1 MSTIARGQVTI
12 ATVEDG
18 AAGQPGA
25 AAVYRGL
32 FSSTAIYYNNALRRD
47 VVKYNDSFY
56 IYKGTNGVRGTWK
69 ASNWEAFGGQYDSV
83 ATSLLLAEFANLG
96 GFIFAGGKL
105 ISQKGTL
112 NGVESTDYENPD
124 FVPYIVLDG
133 TNGTSQIH
141 NGEFFGGVRTIF
153 HDINSTN
160 CIDLGGGQYKVGDKL
175 NLLLD
180 ESTQSYDQVTV
191 ILPDDTSFI
200 GKTVNIHNGVFV
212 LTKTTLRYQNTIIV
226 KAESTMGIFFK
237 PFLGAQYEIS
247 HSNYINNT
255 SEIEFLAGTLS
266 FLCVP
271 GYNGQTVNWIC
282 TNYPEGS
289 SSGGVQSGVTAS
301 ATLVNGDIIVGNGG
315 SSIKASG
322 YKISSG
328 TFNEGSSYIPSGYAV
343 KQFVDKKLA
352 EVSAPDNVVTTDAAE
367 LTSGAVLLGGGGKA
381 VAASTMTIETGSL
394 SGGTA
399 KLPSSSVVK
408 RYVDG
413 LVSEWYNIYNAK
425 STDGKIYTIVE
436 NLVGSITNNGSKYRL
451 VLLKFRKQ
459 GKKGRKWGMP
469 MFNYEMYNLGLAQ
482 APSDNAILEA
492 DTWWPI
498 ASSNLTPW
506 FSATGHSLTSVLS
519 LAARDRGAT
528 TYEWKNTRNKKMKVG
543 VAIYKKTTCG
553 KIGWQRCS
561 NIAFIELYKNNT
573 TSASYFIN
581 MMPY

>member
-1 MSTIARGQVTI
+1 MSIIARGQVTI

-18 AAGQPGA
+18 AAGQTGA

-32 FSSTAIYYNNALRRD
+32 FSSTAIYYNNAVRRD

-96 GFIFAGGKL
+96 GFIFAGGRL

-153 HDINSTN
+153 HYINSTN
-160 CIDLGGGQYKVGDKL
+160 CIALGSGQYKVGDKL

-180 ESTQSYDQVTV
+180 DSLTSYEQVTV
-191 ILPDDTSFI
+191 ILPNDTSFI
-200 GKTVNIHNGVFV
+200 GKTVNIHNGVFF
-212 LTKTTLRYQNTIIV
+212 LTKTSLRFENTIIV
-226 KAESTMGIFFK
+226 KTESSLGIFFK
-237 PFLGAQYEIS
+237 PFLGAQSDIT

-255 SEIEFLAGTLS
+255 VEIEFLAGTLS

-271 GYNGQTVNWIC
+271 GYGDSVNWIC

-289 SSGGVQSGVTAS
+289 STGGEQSGVTAS

-315 SSIKASG
+315 SSIKPSG
-322 YKISSG
+322 FKISSG
-328 TFNEGSSYIPSGYAV
+328 SFNEGSSYIPSGYAV
-343 KQFVDKKLA
+343 KQYVTRRLS
-352 EVSAPDNVVTTDAAE
+352 EVSTPDNVVTTEASE
-367 LTSGAVLLGGGGKA
+367 LTSGAVLLGSGGKA
-381 VAASTMTIETGSL
+381 LAASSMSIETVNL

-399 KLPSSSVVK
+399 KLPSSYVVK
-408 RYVDG
+408 SYVDG
-413 LVSEWYNIYNAK
+413 LLNEWYNIFNAK
-425 STDGKIYTIVE
+425 GTDGKIYTVVE
-436 NLVGSITNNGSKYRL
+436 NISGTIINNGSKYRL

-469 MFNYEMYNLGLAQ
+469 MYNYEMYNLGRAK
-482 APSDNAILEA
+482 APSDNAIIEA

-498 ASSNLTPW
+498 SSSNMTPW
-506 FSATGHSLTSVLS
+506 FSVTGHSLTSVLS
-519 LAARDRGAT
+519 LATRDRGAS

-543 VAIYKKTTCG
+543 VAIYKKTSRG
-553 KIGWQRCS
+553 EIGWQRCS
-561 NIAFIELYKNNT
+561 NIAFIELYKNNSSST
-573 TSASYFIN
+573 SYFVN
-581 MMPY
+581 MMP

>member
-1 MSTIARGQVTI
+1 MSIIARGQVTV

-18 AAGQPGA
+18 AAGQTGA

-32 FSSTAIYYNNALRRD
+32 FSSTAIYYNNAVRRD

-96 GFIFAGGKL
+96 GFIFAGGRL

-153 HDINSTN
+153 HYINSTN
-160 CIDLGGGQYKVGDKL
+160 CISLGSGQYKVSDKL

-180 ESTQSYDQVTV
+180 ESITSYDQVTV

-200 GKTVNIHNGVFV
+200 GKTVNIHNGVFF

-226 KAESTMGIFFK
+226 KTESSLGIFFK
-237 PFLGAQYEIS
+237 PFLGAQSDITS
-247 HSNYINNT
+247 SDYINRT
-255 SEIEFLAGTLS
+255 TEIEFLAGTLS

-271 GYNGQTVNWIC
+271 GYGDSVNWIC

-289 SSGGVQSGVTAS
+289 STGGEQSGVTAS

-315 SSIKASG
+315 SSIKPSG
-322 YKISSG
+322 FKISSVS
-328 TFNEGSSYIPSGYAV
+328 FNEGSSYIPSGYAV
-343 KQFVDKKLA
+343 KQYVNSRLS
-352 EVSAPDNVVTTDAAE
+352 EVSTPDNVVTTEASE
-367 LTSGAVLLGGGGKA
+367 LTSGAVLLGSGGKA
-381 VAASTMTIETGSL
+381 LAASSMSIETVNL

-399 KLPSSSVVK
+399 KLPSSYVVK
-408 RYVDG
+408 SYVDG
-413 LVSEWYNIYNAK
+413 LLNEWYNIFNAK
-425 STDGKIYTIVE
+425 GTDGKIYTVVE
-436 NLVGSITNNGSKYRL
+436 NVSGTIINNGSKYRL

-469 MFNYEMYNLGLAQ
+469 MYNYEMYNLGRAK
-482 APSDNAILEA
+482 APSDNAIIEA

-498 ASSNLTPW
+498 SSSNMTPW
-506 FSATGHSLTSVLS
+506 FSVTGHSLTSVLS
-519 LAARDRGAT
+519 LATRDRGAS

-543 VAIYKKTTCG
+543 VAIYKKTSRG
-553 KIGWQRCS
+553 EIGWQRCS
-561 NIAFIELYKNNT
+561 NIAFIELYKNNSSST
-573 TSASYFIN
+573 SYFVN
-581 MMPY
+581 MMP

>member
-1 MSTIARGQVTI
+1 MSIIARGQVTV

-18 AAGQPGA
+18 AAGQTGA

-32 FSSTAIYYNNALRRD
+32 FSSTAIYYNNAVRRD

-96 GFIFAGGKL
+96 GFIFAGGRL

-112 NGVESTDYENPD
+112 NGVESTDYENPN

-153 HDINSTN
+153 HYINSTN
-160 CIDLGGGQYKVGDKL
+160 CIALGSGQYKVSDKL

-180 ESTQSYDQVTV
+180 ESITSYDQVTV

-200 GKTVNIHNGVFV
+200 GKTVNIHNGVFF

-226 KAESTMGIFFK
+226 KTESSLGIFFK
-237 PFLGAQYEIS
+237 PFLGAQHEIT

-271 GYNGQTVNWIC
+271 GYGDSVNWIC

-289 SSGGVQSGVTAS
+289 STGGEQSGVTAS

-315 SSIKASG
+315 SSIKPSG
-322 YKISSG
+322 FKISSG
-328 TFNEGSSYIPSGYAV
+328 SFNEGSSYIPSGYAV
-343 KQFVDKKLA
+343 KQYVTSRLS
-352 EVSAPDNVVTTDAAE
+352 EVSTPDNVVTTEASE
-367 LTSGAVLLGGGGKA
+367 LTSGAVLLGSGGKA
-381 VAASTMTIETGSL
+381 LAASSMSIETVNL

-399 KLPSSSVVK
+399 KLPSSYVVK
-408 RYVDG
+408 SYVDG
-413 LVSEWYNIYNAK
+413 LLNEWYNIYNAK
-425 STDGKIYTIVE
+425 GTDGKIYTVVE
-436 NLVGSITNNGSKYRL
+436 NVSGTIINNSNKYRL

-469 MFNYEMYNLGLAQ
+469 MYNYEMYNLGRAK
-482 APSDNAILEA
+482 APSDNAIIEA

-498 ASSNLTPW
+498 ASSNMTPW
-506 FSATGHSLTSVLS
+506 FSVTGHSLTSVLS
-519 LAARDRGAT
+519 LATRDRGAM

-543 VAIYKKTTCG
+543 VAIYKKTSRG
-553 KIGWQRCS
+553 EIGWQRCS
-561 NIAFIELYKNNT
+561 NIAFIELYKNNSSST
-573 TSASYFIN
+573 SYFIN
-581 MMPY
+581 MMP

>member
-1 MSTIARGQVTI
+1 MSIIARGQVTI

-18 AAGQPGA
+18 AAGQTGA

-32 FSSTAIYYNNALRRD
+32 FSSTAIYYNNAVRRD

-153 HDINSTN
+153 HYINSTN
-160 CIDLGGGQYKVGDKL
+160 CIALGSGQYKVSDKL

-180 ESTQSYDQVTV
+180 ESLTSYEQVTV
-191 ILPDDTSFI
+191 ILPNDTSFI
-200 GKTVNIHNGVFV
+200 GKTVNIHNGVFF
-212 LTKTTLRYQNTIIV
+212 LTKTSLRFENTIIV
-226 KAESTMGIFFK
+226 KTESSLGIFFK
-237 PFLGAQYEIS
+237 PFLGAQSDIT

-255 SEIEFLAGTLS
+255 VEIEFLAGTLS

-271 GYNGQTVNWIC
+271 GYGDSVNWIC

-289 SSGGVQSGVTAS
+289 STGGEQSGVTAS
-301 ATLVNGDIIVGNGG
+301 ATLVSGDIIVGNGG
-315 SSIKASG
+315 SSIKPSG
-322 YKISSG
+322 FKISSVS
-328 TFNEGSSYIPSGYAV
+328 FNEGSSYIPSGYAV
-343 KQFVDKKLA
+343 KQYVTRRLS
-352 EVSAPDNVVTTDAAE
+352 EVSTPDNVVTTEASE
-367 LTSGAVLLGGGGKA
+367 LTSGAVLLGSGGKA
-381 VAASTMTIETGSL
+381 LAASSMSIETVNL

-399 KLPSSSVVK
+399 KLPSSYVVK
-408 RYVDG
+408 SYVDG
-413 LVSEWYNIYNAK
+413 LLNEWYNIFNAK
-425 STDGKIYTIVE
+425 GTDGKIYTVVE
-436 NLVGSITNNGSKYRL
+436 NISGTIINNGSKYRL

-469 MFNYEMYNLGLAQ
+469 MFNYEMYNLGRA
-482 APSDNAILEA
+482 
-492 DTWWPI
+492 
-498 ASSNLTPW
+498 NLNY
-506 FSATGHSLTSVLS
+506 SYSV
-519 LAARDRGAT
+519 
-528 TYEWKNTRNKKMKVG
+528 
-543 VAIYKKTTCG
+543 
-553 KIGWQRCS
+553 
-561 NIAFIELYKNNT
+561 
-573 TSASYFIN
+573 
-581 MMPY
+581 

>member
-1 MSTIARGQVTI
+1 MSIIARGQITI

-18 AAGQPGA
+18 AAGQTGA
-25 AAVYRGL
+25 TAVYRGL
-32 FSSTAIYYNNALRRD
+32 FSSTAIYYSNAVRRD

-56 IYKGTNGVRGTWK
+56 IYNGTNGVRGTWQ

-96 GFIFAGGKL
+96 GFIFAGGRL

-153 HDINSTN
+153 HYINSTN
-160 CIDLGGGQYKVGDKL
+160 CIALGSGQYKVGDKL

-180 ESTQSYDQVTV
+180 ESSTSYEQVTV

-200 GKTVNIHNGVFV
+200 GKTVNIHNGVFF
-212 LTKTTLRYQNTIIV
+212 LTKTSLMFQNTVIV
-226 KAESTMGIFFK
+226 KTESDMGIFFM
-237 PFLGAQYEIS
+237 PFLGAQSDITS
-247 HSNYINNT
+247 SDYINNT
-255 SEIEFLAGTLS
+255 AEIEFIAGTLS

-271 GYNGQTVNWIC
+271 GHNGETVNWIC

-289 SSGGVQSGVTAS
+289 SGGETQSGVTAS
-301 ATLVNGDIIVGNGG
+301 ATLVSGDIIVGNGG
-315 SSIKASG
+315 SSIKPSG
-322 YKISSG
+322 FKIASG

-343 KQFVDKKLA
+343 KQYVTSRLA
-352 EVSAPDNVVTTDAAE
+352 EVSTPDNVVTTEATE
-367 LTSGAVLLGGGGKA
+367 LTSGAVLLGSGGKA
-381 VAASTMTIETGSL
+381 LAVSTVSIETGSL
-394 SGGTA
+394 SGRTA
-399 KLPSSSVVK
+399 KLPTSSVVK
-408 RYVDG
+408 KYVDG
-413 LVSEWYNIYNAK
+413 ILSEWYNIYNAK
-425 STDGKIYTIVE
+425 GTDGKIYTVVE
-436 NLVGSITNNGSKYRL
+436 NISGSIINNGSKYRL

-469 MFNYEMYNLGLAQ
+469 MYNYEMYNLGLAK
-482 APSDNAILEA
+482 APSDNAIIEA

-506 FSATGHSLTSVLS
+506 FSVTGHSLTSVLS
-519 LAARDRGAT
+519 FATRDRGST
-528 TYEWKNTRNKKMKVG
+528 TYEWKNTRNKKMKMG
-543 VAIYKKTTCG
+543 VAIYKKTSLG
-553 KIGWQRCS
+553 EIGWQRCS
-561 NIAFIELYKNNT
+561 NIAFIELYKNNSSST
-573 TSASYFIN
+573 SYFVN
-581 MMPY
+581 MMP

>member
-1 MSTIARGQVTI
+1 MSIIARGQVTI

-18 AAGQPGA
+18 AAGQTGA

-32 FSSTAIYYNNALRRD
+32 FSSTAIYYNNAVRRD

-96 GFIFAGGKL
+96 GFIFAGGRL

-153 HDINSTN
+153 HYINSTN
-160 CIDLGGGQYKVGDKL
+160 CIALGDGQYKVSDKL

-180 ESTQSYDQVTV
+180 ESITSYDQVTV
-191 ILPDDTSFI
+191 ILPNDTSFI
-200 GKTVNIHNGVFV
+200 GKTVNLHNGVFF
-212 LTKTTLRYQNTIIV
+212 LTKTSLRFENTIIV
-226 KAESTMGIFFK
+226 KTESRLGIFFK
-237 PFLGAQYEIS
+237 PFLGAQSDIT

-255 SEIEFLAGTLS
+255 VEIEFLAGTLS

-271 GYNGQTVNWIC
+271 GYGDSVNWIC

-289 SSGGVQSGVTAS
+289 STGGEQSGVTAS
-301 ATLVNGDIIVGNGG
+301 ATLVSGDIIVGNGG
-315 SSIKASG
+315 SSIKPSG
-322 YKISSG
+322 FKISSG
-328 TFNEGSSYIPSGYAV
+328 SFNEGSSYIPSGYAV
-343 KQFVDKKLA
+343 KQYVTRRLS
-352 EVSAPDNVVTTDAAE
+352 EVSTPDNVVTTEASE
-367 LTSGAVLLGGGGKA
+367 LTSGAVLLGSGGKA
-381 VAASTMTIETGSL
+381 LAASSMSIETVNL

-399 KLPSSSVVK
+399 KLPSSYVVK
-408 RYVDG
+408 SYVDG
-413 LVSEWYNIYNAK
+413 LLNEWYNIFNVK
-425 STDGKIYTIVE
+425 GTDGKIYTVVE
-436 NLVGSITNNGSKYRL
+436 NISGTIINNGSKYRL

-469 MFNYEMYNLGLAQ
+469 MYNYEMYNLGRAK
-482 APSDNAILEA
+482 APSDNAIIEA

-498 ASSNLTPW
+498 SSSNMTPW
-506 FSATGHSLTSVLS
+506 FSVTGHSLTSVLS
-519 LAARDRGAT
+519 LATRDRGAS

-543 VAIYKKTTCG
+543 VAIYKKTSRG
-553 KIGWQRCS
+553 EIGWQRCS
-561 NIAFIELYKNNT
+561 NIAFIELYKNNSSST
-573 TSASYFIN
+573 SYFVN
-581 MMPY
+581 MMP

>member
-1 MSTIARGQVTI
+1 MSIIARGQVTI

-18 AAGQPGA
+18 TAGQAGA

-32 FSSTAIYYNNALRRD
+32 FSSTAIYYNSAVRRD
-47 VVKYNDSFY
+47 VVKHNDTFY

-96 GFIFAGGKL
+96 GFIFAGGRL

-112 NGVESTDYENPD
+112 SGVESTDYENPD

-141 NGEFFGGVRTIF
+141 NGEFFGGVRTLF
-153 HDINSTN
+153 HYVNSTN
-160 CIDLGGGQYKVGDKL
+160 CIDLGGGQFKVSDKL
-175 NLLLD
+175 NLMID
-180 ESTQSYDQVTV
+180 SSTRSLEQVIV
-191 ILPDDTSFI
+191 ILPNDTSFI
-200 GKTVNIHNGVFV
+200 GKTVNLHNGVF
-212 LTKTTLRYQNTIIV
+212 LLSKSNMIYQNSIIV
-226 KAESTMGIFFK
+226 RTESNLGIFYK
-237 PFLGAQYEIS
+237 PFLGTQNDIS
-247 HSNYINNT
+247 HSDYIN
-255 SEIEFLAGTLS
+255 SSAEIEFLAGTLS

-271 GYNGQTVNWIC
+271 GYNGKVNWIC
-282 TNYPEGS
+282 TNYPENSLTGET
-289 SSGGVQSGVTAS
+289 QSGVTTS
-301 ATLVNGDIIVGNGG
+301 ATLVSGDIILGNGG
-315 SSIKASG
+315 SSIKPSG
-322 YKISSG
+322 MKIASG
-328 TFNEGSSYIPSGYAV
+328 TFNEGSNYIPSGYAV
-343 KQFVDKKLA
+343 KQYVASQLA
-352 EVSAPDNVVTTDAAE
+352 KVSTPDNVVTTDAAD
-367 LTSGAVLLGGGGKA
+367 LTSGAVLLGSGRKSVKA
-381 VAASTMTIETGSL
+381 SSMFIETDSL

-399 KLPSSSVVK
+399 KLPTSSVVK

-413 LVSEWYNIYNAK
+413 LINEWYNIYNAK
-425 STDGKIYTIVE
+425 GTDGHIYTIVE
-436 NLVGSITNNGSKYRL
+436 NLPISITTNSSNYRF

-469 MFNYEMYNLGLAQ
+469 MFNYELYNLGFAR
-482 APSDNAILEA
+482 APSDNAISEA

-498 ASSNLTPW
+498 SVSNLTPW

-519 LAARDRGAT
+519 LATRERGT
-528 TYEWKNTRNKKMKVG
+528 MTFEWKNTRNKKMKVG

-573 TSASYFIN
+573 SSTSYFIN

>member
-1 MSTIARGQVTI
+1 MSIIARGQVTI

-18 AAGQPGA
+18 AAGQTGA

-32 FSSTAIYYNNALRRD
+32 FSSTAIYYNNAVRRD

-96 GFIFAGGKL
+96 GFIFAGGRL

-153 HDINSTN
+153 HYINSTN
-160 CIDLGGGQYKVGDKL
+160 CIALGSGQYKVSDKL

-180 ESTQSYDQVTV
+180 ESLTSYEQVTV
-191 ILPDDTSFI
+191 ILPNDTSFI
-200 GKTVNIHNGVFV
+200 GKTVNIHNGVFF
-212 LTKTTLRYQNTIIV
+212 LTKTSLRFENTIIV
-226 KAESTMGIFFK
+226 KTESRLGIFFK
-237 PFLGAQYEIS
+237 PFLGAQSDIT

-255 SEIEFLAGTLS
+255 VEIEFLAGTLS

-271 GYNGQTVNWIC
+271 GYGDSVNWIC

-289 SSGGVQSGVTAS
+289 STGGEQSGVTAS

-315 SSIKASG
+315 SSIKPSG
-322 YKISSG
+322 FKISSVS
-328 TFNEGSSYIPSGYAV
+328 FNEGSSYIPSGYAV
-343 KQFVDKKLA
+343 KQYVTSRLS
-352 EVSAPDNVVTTDAAE
+352 EVSTPDNVVTTEASE
-367 LTSGAVLLGGGGKA
+367 LTSGAVLLGSGGKA
-381 VAASTMTIETGSL
+381 LAASSMSIETVNL

-399 KLPSSSVVK
+399 KLPSSYVVK
-408 RYVDG
+408 SYVDG
-413 LVSEWYNIYNAK
+413 LLNEWYNIFNVK
-425 STDGKIYTIVE
+425 GTDGKIYTVVE
-436 NLVGSITNNGSKYRL
+436 NIIGTIINNGSKYRL

-469 MFNYEMYNLGLAQ
+469 MYNYEMYNLGRAK
-482 APSDNAILEA
+482 APSDNAIIEA

-498 ASSNLTPW
+498 SSSNMTPW
-506 FSATGHSLTSVLS
+506 FSVTGHSLTSVLS
-519 LAARDRGAT
+519 LATRDRGAS

-543 VAIYKKTTCG
+543 VAIYKKTSRG
-553 KIGWQRCS
+553 EIGWQRCS
-561 NIAFIELYKNNT
+561 NIAFIELYKNNSSST
-573 TSASYFIN
+573 SYFVN
-581 MMPY
+581 MMP

>member
-1 MSTIARGQVTI
+1 MSIIARGQITI

-18 AAGQPGA
+18 AAGQTGA

-32 FSSTAIYYNNALRRD
+32 FSSTAIYYNNAVRRD

-56 IYKGTNGVRGTWK
+56 IYKGTNGVRGTWQ

-96 GFIFAGGKL
+96 GFIFAGGRL

-133 TNGTSQIH
+133 TNGTIQIH

-153 HDINSTN
+153 HYINAAN
-160 CIDLGGGQYKVGDKL
+160 CIALGSGQYKVGDKL

-180 ESTQSYDQVTV
+180 ESLTSYEQVTV

-212 LTKTTLRYQNTIIV
+212 LTKTSLRFQNTIIV
-226 KAESTMGIFFK
+226 KTESDMGIFFK
-237 PFLGAQYEIS
+237 PFLGAQSDITS
-247 HSNYINNT
+247 SDYINNT
-255 SEIEFLAGTLS
+255 AEIEFIAGTLS

-271 GYNGQTVNWIC
+271 GYNVETVNWIC
-282 TNYPEGS
+282 TNYPES
-289 SSGGVQSGVTAS
+289 SSGGETQSGVTAS
-301 ATLVNGDIIVGNGG
+301 ATLVSGDIIVGNGG
-315 SSIKASG
+315 SSIKPSG
-322 YKISSG
+322 IKIS
-328 TFNEGSSYIPSGYAV
+328 TNTLNESSSYIPSGYAV
-343 KQFVDKKLA
+343 KQYVTSRLA
-352 EVSAPDNVVTTDAAE
+352 EVSTPDNVVTTEATE
-367 LTSGAVLLGGGGKA
+367 LTSGAVLLGSGGKA
-381 VAASTMTIETGSL
+381 VAVSTVSIETGSL
-394 SGGTA
+394 SGRTA
-399 KLPSSSVVK
+399 KLPTSSVVK
-408 RYVDG
+408 KYVDG
-413 LVSEWYNIYNAK
+413 FMTEWYNIYNAK
-425 STDGKIYTIVE
+425 GTDGKIYTVVE
-436 NLVGSITNNGSKYRL
+436 NISGSIINNGSKYRL

-469 MFNYEMYNLGLAQ
+469 MYNYEMYNLGLAK
-482 APSDNAILEA
+482 APSDNAIIEA

-506 FSATGHSLTSVLS
+506 FSVTGHSLTSVLS
-519 LAARDRGAT
+519 FATRDRGST

-543 VAIYKKTTCG
+543 VAIYKKTTLG
-553 KIGWQRCS
+553 EIGWQRCS
-561 NIAFIELYKNNT
+561 NIAFIELYKNNSSST
-573 TSASYFIN
+573 SYFVN
-581 MMPY
+581 MMP

>member
-1 MSTIARGQVTI
+1 MSIIARGQVTI

-18 AAGQPGA
+18 AAGQTGA

-32 FSSTAIYYNNALRRD
+32 FSSTAIYYNNAVRRD

-105 ISQKGTL
+105 ISQKGIL
-112 NGVESTDYENPD
+112 NGVESTDYEKPN

-153 HDINSTN
+153 HYINSTN
-160 CIDLGGGQYKVGDKL
+160 CIALGSGQYKVSDKL

-180 ESTQSYDQVTV
+180 ESITSYDQVTV
-191 ILPDDTSFI
+191 ILPNDTSFI
-200 GKTVNIHNGVFV
+200 GKTVNLHNGVFF

-226 KAESTMGIFFK
+226 KTESSLGIFFK
-237 PFLGAQYEIS
+237 PFLGAQSDIT

-255 SEIEFLAGTLS
+255 VEIEFLAGTLS

-271 GYNGQTVNWIC
+271 GYGDSVNWIC

-289 SSGGVQSGVTAS
+289 SGGENQSGVTAS

-315 SSIKASG
+315 SSIKPSG
-322 YKISSG
+322 FKISSVS
-328 TFNEGSSYIPSGYAV
+328 FNEGSSYIPSGYAV
-343 KQFVDKKLA
+343 KQYVTSRLS
-352 EVSAPDNVVTTDAAE
+352 EVSTPDNVVTTEASE
-367 LTSGAVLLGGGGKA
+367 LTSGAVLLGSGGKA
-381 VAASTMTIETGSL
+381 LAASSMSIETVNL

-399 KLPSSSVVK
+399 KLPSSYVVK
-408 RYVDG
+408 SYVDG
-413 LVSEWYNIYNAK
+413 LLNEWYNIFNAK
-425 STDGKIYTIVE
+425 GTDGKIYTVVE
-436 NLVGSITNNGSKYRL
+436 NISGTIINNGSKYRL

-469 MFNYEMYNLGLAQ
+469 MYNYEMYNLGHAK
-482 APSDNAILEA
+482 APSDNAIIEP

-498 ASSNLTPW
+498 SSSNMTPW
-506 FSATGHSLTSVLS
+506 FSVTGHSLTSVLS
-519 LAARDRGAT
+519 LATRDRGAS

-543 VAIYKKTTCG
+543 VAIYKKTSRG
-553 KIGWQRCS
+553 EIGWQRCS
-561 NIAFIELYKNNT
+561 NIAFIELYKNNSSST
-573 TSASYFIN
+573 SYFVN
-581 MMPY
+581 MMP

>member
-1 MSTIARGQVTI
+1 MSIIARGQVTI

-18 AAGQPGA
+18 AAGQTGA

-32 FSSTAIYYNNALRRD
+32 FSSTAIYYNNAVRRD

-56 IYKGTNGVRGTWK
+56 IYKGTNGVRGTWR

-153 HDINSTN
+153 HYINSTN
-160 CIDLGGGQYKVGDKL
+160 CIALGSGQYKVGDKL

-180 ESTQSYDQVTV
+180 ESLTSYEQVTV
-191 ILPDDTSFI
+191 ILPNDTSFI
-200 GKTVNIHNGVFV
+200 GKTVNIHNGVFF
-212 LTKTTLRYQNTIIV
+212 LTKTSLRFENTIIV
-226 KAESTMGIFFK
+226 KTESSLGIFFK
-237 PFLGAQYEIS
+237 PFLGAQSDIT

-255 SEIEFLAGTLS
+255 VEIEFLAGTLS

-271 GYNGQTVNWIC
+271 GYGDSVNWIC

-289 SSGGVQSGVTAS
+289 STGGEQSGVTAS

-315 SSIKASG
+315 SSIKPSG
-322 YKISSG
+322 FKISSG
-328 TFNEGSSYIPSGYAV
+328 SFNEGSSYIPSGYAV
-343 KQFVDKKLA
+343 KQYVTRRLS
-352 EVSAPDNVVTTDAAE
+352 EVSTPDNVVTTEASE
-367 LTSGAVLLGGGGKA
+367 LTSGAVLLGSGGKA
-381 VAASTMTIETGSL
+381 LAASSMSIETVNL

-399 KLPSSSVVK
+399 KLPSSYVVK
-408 RYVDG
+408 SYVDG
-413 LVSEWYNIYNAK
+413 LLNEWYNIFNAK
-425 STDGKIYTIVE
+425 GTDGKIYTVVE
-436 NLVGSITNNGSKYRL
+436 NISGTIINNGSKYRL

-469 MFNYEMYNLGLAQ
+469 MYNYEMYNLGRAK
-482 APSDNAILEA
+482 APSDNAIIEA

-498 ASSNLTPW
+498 SSSNMTPW
-506 FSATGHSLTSVLS
+506 FSVTGHSLTSVLS
-519 LAARDRGAT
+519 LATRDRGAS

-543 VAIYKKTTCG
+543 VAIYKKTSRG
-553 KIGWQRCS
+553 EIGWQRCS
-561 NIAFIELYKNNT
+561 NIAFIELYKNNSSST
-573 TSASYFIN
+573 SYFVN
-581 MMPY
+581 MMP

>member
-1 MSTIARGQVTI
+1 MSIIARGQVTI

-18 AAGQPGA
+18 AAGQTGA

-32 FSSTAIYYNNALRRD
+32 FSSTAIYYNNAVRRD

-96 GFIFAGGKL
+96 GFIFAGGRL

-153 HDINSTN
+153 HYINSTN
-160 CIDLGGGQYKVGDKL
+160 CIALGSGQYKVSDKL

-180 ESTQSYDQVTV
+180 ESITSYDQVTV
-191 ILPDDTSFI
+191 ILPNDTSFI
-200 GKTVNIHNGVFV
+200 GKTVNIHNGVFF

-226 KAESTMGIFFK
+226 KTESSLGIFFK
-237 PFLGAQYEIS
+237 PFLGAQSDITS
-247 HSNYINNT
+247 SDYINRT
-255 SEIEFLAGTLS
+255 TEIEFLAGTLS

-271 GYNGQTVNWIC
+271 GYGDSVNWIC

-289 SSGGVQSGVTAS
+289 STGGEQSGVTAS
-301 ATLVNGDIIVGNGG
+301 ATLVSGDIIVGNGG
-315 SSIKASG
+315 SSIKPSG
-322 YKISSG
+322 FKISSVS
-328 TFNEGSSYIPSGYAV
+328 FNEGSSYIPSGYAV
-343 KQFVDKKLA
+343 KQYVNSRLS
-352 EVSAPDNVVTTDAAE
+352 EVSTPDNVVTTEASE
-367 LTSGAVLLGGGGKA
+367 LTSGAVLLGSGGKA
-381 VAASTMTIETGSL
+381 LAASSMSIETVNL

-399 KLPSSSVVK
+399 KLPSSYVVK
-408 RYVDG
+408 SYVDG
-413 LVSEWYNIYNAK
+413 LLNEWYNIFNAK
-425 STDGKIYTIVE
+425 GTDGKIYTVVE
-436 NLVGSITNNGSKYRL
+436 NVSGSIINNGSKYRL

-469 MFNYEMYNLGLAQ
+469 MYNYEMYNLGRAK
-482 APSDNAILEA
+482 APSDNAIIEA

-498 ASSNLTPW
+498 SSSNMTPW
-506 FSATGHSLTSVLS
+506 FSVTGHSLTSVLS
-519 LAARDRGAT
+519 LATRDRGAS

-543 VAIYKKTTCG
+543 VAIYKKTSRG
-553 KIGWQRCS
+553 EIGWQRCS
-561 NIAFIELYKNNT
+561 NIAFIELYKNNSSST
-573 TSASYFIN
+573 SYFVN
-581 MMPY
+581 MMP

>member
-1 MSTIARGQVTI
+1 MSIIARGQVTI

-18 AAGQPGA
+18 AAGQTGA

-32 FSSTAIYYNNALRRD
+32 FSSTAIYYNNAVRRD

-56 IYKGTNGVRGTWK
+56 IYKGTNGVLGTWK

-96 GFIFAGGKL
+96 GFIFAGGRL

-153 HDINSTN
+153 HYINSTN
-160 CIDLGGGQYKVGDKL
+160 CIALGSGQYKVGDKL

-180 ESTQSYDQVTV
+180 ESLTSYEQVTV
-191 ILPDDTSFI
+191 ILPNDTSFI
-200 GKTVNIHNGVFV
+200 GKTVNIHNGVFF
-212 LTKTTLRYQNTIIV
+212 LTKTSLRFENTIIV
-226 KAESTMGIFFK
+226 KTESRLGIFFK
-237 PFLGAQYEIS
+237 PFLGAQSDIT

-255 SEIEFLAGTLS
+255 VEIEFLAGTLS

-271 GYNGQTVNWIC
+271 GYGDSVNWIC

-289 SSGGVQSGVTAS
+289 STGGEQSGVTAS
-301 ATLVNGDIIVGNGG
+301 ATLVSGDIIVGNGG
-315 SSIKASG
+315 SSIKPSG
-322 YKISSG
+322 FKISSG
-328 TFNEGSSYIPSGYAV
+328 SFNEGSSYIPSGYAV
-343 KQFVDKKLA
+343 KQYVTSRLS
-352 EVSAPDNVVTTDAAE
+352 EVSTPDNVVTTEASE
-367 LTSGAVLLGGGGKA
+367 LTSGAVLLGSGGKA
-381 VAASTMTIETGSL
+381 LAASSMSIETVNL

-399 KLPSSSVVK
+399 KLPSSYVVK
-408 RYVDG
+408 SYVDG
-413 LVSEWYNIYNAK
+413 LLNEWYNIFNAK
-425 STDGKIYTIVE
+425 GTDGKIYTVVE
-436 NLVGSITNNGSKYRL
+436 NVSGTIINNGSKYRL

-469 MFNYEMYNLGLAQ
+469 MYNYEMYNLGRAK
-482 APSDNAILEA
+482 APSDNAIIEA

-498 ASSNLTPW
+498 SSSNMTPW
-506 FSATGHSLTSVLS
+506 FSVTGHSLTSVLS
-519 LAARDRGAT
+519 LATRDRGAS

-543 VAIYKKTTCG
+543 VAIYKKTSRG
-553 KIGWQRCS
+553 EIGWQRCS
-561 NIAFIELYKNNT
+561 NIAFIELYKNNSSST
-573 TSASYFIN
+573 SYFVN
-581 MMPY
+581 MMP

>member
-1 MSTIARGQVTI
+1 MSIIARGQVTI

-18 AAGQPGA
+18 AAGQTGA

-32 FSSTAIYYNNALRRD
+32 FSSTAIYYNNAVRRD

-96 GFIFAGGKL
+96 GFIFAGGRL

-153 HDINSTN
+153 HYINSTN
-160 CIDLGGGQYKVGDKL
+160 CIALGSGQYKVSDKL

-180 ESTQSYDQVTV
+180 ESLTSYEQVTV
-191 ILPDDTSFI
+191 ILPNDTSFI
-200 GKTVNIHNGVFV
+200 GKTVNIHNGVFF
-212 LTKTTLRYQNTIIV
+212 LTKTSLRFENTIIV
-226 KAESTMGIFFK
+226 KTESRLGIFFK
-237 PFLGAQYEIS
+237 PFLGAQSDIT

-255 SEIEFLAGTLS
+255 VEIEFLAGTLS

-271 GYNGQTVNWIC
+271 GYGDSVNWIC

-289 SSGGVQSGVTAS
+289 STGGEQSGVTAS

-315 SSIKASG
+315 SSIKPSG
-322 YKISSG
+322 FKISSVS
-328 TFNEGSSYIPSGYAV
+328 FNEGSSYIPSGYAV
-343 KQFVDKKLA
+343 KQYVTSRLS
-352 EVSAPDNVVTTDAAE
+352 EVSTPDNVVTTEASE
-367 LTSGAVLLGGGGKA
+367 LTSGAVLLGSGGKA
-381 VAASTMTIETGSL
+381 LAASSMSIETVNL

-399 KLPSSSVVK
+399 KLPSSYVVK
-408 RYVDG
+408 SYVDG
-413 LVSEWYNIYNAK
+413 LLNEWYNIFNVK
-425 STDGKIYTIVE
+425 GTDGKIYTVVE
-436 NLVGSITNNGSKYRL
+436 NISGTIINNGSKYRL

-469 MFNYEMYNLGLAQ
+469 MYNYEMYNLGRAK
-482 APSDNAILEA
+482 APSDNAIIEA

-498 ASSNLTPW
+498 SSSNMTPW
-506 FSATGHSLTSVLS
+506 FSVTGHSLTSVLS
-519 LAARDRGAT
+519 LATRDRGAS

-543 VAIYKKTTCG
+543 VAIYKKTSRG
-553 KIGWQRCS
+553 EIGWQRCS
-561 NIAFIELYKNNT
+561 NIAFIELYKNNSSST
-573 TSASYFIN
+573 SYFVN
-581 MMPY
+581 MMP